1 LVIRD
6 RVIGLADLW
15 EMRCDRHF
23 RASEIQLCRTVAAD
37 AAAAIEHARLYE
49 QARREIAE
57 RKAIEARITASL
69 AEKDVLLKEIH
80 HRVKNNLQVISSLLY
95 LQSRQI
101 RDPASAEMF
110 EESRHR
116 VRSMALVHERLYQ
129 APDLARVDFA
139 EYVRSLIS
147 YLYQSYSVAPDR
159 VRVDV
164 QVEPMDLG
172 IDIAI
177 PCGLILNELV
187 TNALKHAFPADSEGR
202 IQVAF
207 QRCDPD
213 TFQLTV
219 GDNGVGLPAGQD
231 VWRNGSLGLQL
242 VRTLVEQLEGT
253 LDLDSGPGIRFSIT
267 FSDPGTQKEPAS

>member
-1 LVIRD
+1 
-6 RVIGLADLW
+6 
-15 EMRCDRHF
+15 
-23 RASEIQLCRTVAAD
+23 LCRTVAAD

-57 RKAIEARITASL
+57 RKAIEAQITASL

-101 RDPASAEMF
+101 RDPANAEMF
-110 EESRHR
+110 KESRHR

-147 YLYQSYSVAPDR
+147 YLYQSYSVALDR
-159 VRVDV
+159 VQVDV
-164 QVEPMDLG
+164 KVEPVDLG

-187 TNALKHAFPADSEGR
+187 TNALKHAFPPDSEGR
-202 IQVAF
+202 IDVAF
-207 QRCDPD
+207 HHCDPD
-213 TFQLTV
+213 TFQLIV
-219 GDNGVGLPAGQD
+219 GDSGVGLPAGQE
-231 VWRNGSLGLQL
+231 VWRDGSLGLQL
-242 VRTLVEQLEGT
+242 VRTLVEQLGGS
-253 LDLDSGPGIRFSIT
+253 LHLDSGQGTRFSIT